1 MPSQQAGIGGLGEG
15 DPALR
20 IAREG
25 LGYHPRHLEPILKG
39 KTPPNPPGRK
49 VFFSCSL
56 GGV

>member
-1 MPSQQAGIGGLGEG
+1 MPSQQAGIGELGG

-49 VFFSCSL
+49 VFFSCSR